1 MSQEIEHKYLV
12 KNQDYKKIA
21 KNYTIEEVESFF
33 MYNSKYNSLHNTEE
47 E

>member
-1 MSQEIEHKYLV
+1 MKYIDNDMKKGIEY
-12 KNQDYKKIA
+12 DYKKIA